1 MMPLDVVLVGAFGLV
16 AIGLY
21 SLATSKNMIIIV
33 MGVEIM
39 LNGSILALVALAT
52 GPSGLIDPLAQSLA
66 ILAIAVGGST
76 TAVALAMI
84 TQAYKHYKTLDV
96 RELKR
101 LRQ

>member
-1 MMPLDVVLVGAFGLV
+1 MISLDEALVVAFALVTVGM
-16 AIGLY
+16 Y

-39 LNGSILALVALAT
+39 MNGAILALVAMAVGPT
-52 GPSGLIDPLAQSLA
+52 GFIDPLAQALA

-76 TAVALAMI
+76 TAVGLAII
-84 TQAYKHYKTLDV
+84 TQAYKHYKTLNV

-101 LRQ
+101 LKE